1 MRFRRPRALAAVF
14 LAIAARLLAATA
26 ARAERPV
33 GIMVSAGQFNT
44 LERDASYETGWE
56 AHFAPRRLAIP
67 KLFRFLPAVS
77 PAVGGTA
84 TSQGTLYVYGGFRF
98 ELPLGAAWKIGMQEA
113 AGLYYHD
120 FGRNLGGSLEFRS
133 GIELSRRIGWRS
145 RLGVLLY
152 HLSNAG
158 FYGRNPGTES
168 LVVTFTTKP

>member
-1 MRFRRPRALAAVF
+1 MRFRSSRPLGAVI
-14 LAIAARLLAATA
+14 LAIAAWLLAAPL

-33 GIMVSAGQFNT
+33 GIAVSAGQFNT
-44 LERDASYETGWE
+44 LEKDVSYEAGWE
-56 AHFAPRRLAIP
+56 AQFAPRRFRLAG
-67 KLFRFLPAVS
+67 LSRFLPAVS
-77 PAVGGTA
+77 PAVGGLA

-98 ELPLGAAWKIGMQEA
+98 DLPLGAAWRIGMQEA

-133 GIELSRRIGWRS
+133 GIELSRRLGWRS